1 MEKEF
6 LSFLEK
12 NENEIYALGENLFAC
27 AELGY
32 RERETARIICKFLDE
47 KGISYTK
54 EHSLTGVK
62 ATTGEGG
69 YHIALIADMDAVLV
83 GAEGERIPFHSC
95 GHSVQVASMLGVLGA
110 IHESKAL
117 EGTGVR
123 LSFIATPAEEFIDL
137 EHRNSLIKEGHVR
150 YASGKQDMIANGLFD
165 DVDCVL
171 SIHVTGT
178 PGVKFDIG
186 STLAGFAI
194 KKVIFHGAAAHSGA
208 EAHLGKNALHAA
220 ALCLQACS
228 YLLEQF
234 PHEAGIQLHPILSEG
249 GMSMNVIPERAVLET
264 YIRANNNEYL
274 FSACEKFDKAAES
287 CAEALGLSCEVE
299 NTTGY
304 MPLKQDKKLTSLLCE
319 ILREKY
325 SEEEIAADIVSG
337 ASGDIGDLSFL
348 MPAIQMGFA
357 GFSGRIHSNIF
368 EIENKKLAYIDS
380 GAAIMEL
387 VLKLAREPKHR
398 VYKEDYE
405 NKKAF
410 YLETWLHG
418 NS

>member
-6 LSFLEK
+6 LNFLEK
-12 NENEIYALGENLFAC
+12 NENEIYALGDDLFNC

-32 RERETARIICKFLDE
+32 REKETARIICEFLDK
-47 KGISYTK
+47 KGIPYTK
-54 EHSLTGVK
+54 EHSQTGVV
-62 ATTGEGG
+62 ATIGEGG

-95 GHSVQVASMLGVLGA
+95 GHSVQVSSMLGVLAA
-110 IHESKAL
+110 IHESRAL

-137 EHRNSLIKEGHVR
+137 EYRNSLIEAGHIR

-165 DVDCVL
+165 DVDCVF
-171 SIHVTGT
+171 SIHITGT
-178 PGVKFDIG
+178 PDVKFDIG

-194 KKVIFHGAAAHSGA
+194 KKVVFHGEAAHSGA

-220 ALCLQACS
+220 SLCLQACS
-228 YLLEQF
+228 YLTEQF
-234 PHEAGIQLHPILSEG
+234 PHEGGIQLHPILSEG
-249 GMSMNVIPERAVLET
+249 GISMNVIPEKAVLET

-274 FSACEKFDKAAES
+274 FSACEKFDKAAEG
-287 CAEALGLSCEVE
+287 CAQALGVDCEIKD
-299 NTTGY
+299 TTGY
-304 MPLKQDKKLTSLLCE
+304 MPLKQDKKLTSLLSG
-319 ILREKY
+319 ILREKHG
-325 SEEEIAADIVSG
+325 EEDIAAGIVSG

-348 MPAIQMGFA
+348 MPSIQMGFS
-357 GFSGRIHSNIF
+357 GFSGRIHSNAF
-368 EIENKKLAYIDS
+368 EITNKKLAYIDS
-380 GAAIMEL
+380 GAAIMAL
-387 VLKLAREPKHR
+387 VLKLAQEPEHR

-410 YLETWLHG
+410 YLKTWLHD
-418 NS
+418 N